1 MSKIWIKLWV
11 DKWLEGSIRLQPP
24 LVRSIFIDIL
34 CLASKGDGK
43 VAIAGVGLT
52 DEQIA
57 EVVGVDVDTVKEA
70 INILIESGRLV
81 RLKSGILKVKNW
93 SKYQVQGKEQK
104 KDNGVWYDKKAGK
117 LVVSTEVKK
126 QLMERF
132 NLTEGELEFLIQDA
146 ELYLLSINGG
156 SYKDYRR
163 FLVNNIKLRRWRLKK
178 MRSSRKVEREQKFN
192 EGKKL

>member
-24 LVRSIFIDIL
+24 LVRAIFIDIL

-43 VAIAGVGLT
+43 VAVAGVGLT

>member
-24 LVRSIFIDIL
+24 LVRAIFIDIL

-43 VAIAGVGLT
+43 VAVAGVGLT

-93 SKYQVQGKEQK
+93 GKYQVQGKEQK

-192 EGKKL
+192 EGKTL

>member
-43 VAIAGVGLT
+43 VAVAGVGLT

-93 SKYQVQGKEQK
+93 GKYQVQGKEQK

-126 QLMERF
+126 QLMESF
-132 NLTEGELEFLIQDA
+132 SLTEGELEFLIQDA

-178 MRSSRKVEREQKFN
+178 MRSGRRYGREQKFN

>member
-24 LVRSIFIDIL
+24 LVRAIFIDIL

-43 VAIAGVGLT
+43 VAVAGVGLT

-104 KDNGVWYDKKAGK
+104 KDNGVWYNKKAGK

-178 MRSSRKVEREQKFN
+178 MRSSRKSEREQKFN